1 VEGLPSV
8 ADLIPKCR
16 NCKAAHASRTC
27 IPLFSIEDVSMEDEL
42 KRADCTLIRTLA
54 NALDWCGAG
63 GFDAEPSVSF

>member
-1 VEGLPSV
+1 
-8 ADLIPKCR
+8 
-16 NCKAAHASRTC
+16 
-27 IPLFSIEDVSMEDEL
+27 MEDEL